1 MGQRKGEIMSNI
13 DKYEAR
19 KKMVYDFMCDDM
31 YVPMKIK
38 ELCIVLGVKKEDRPQ
53 LEQILLD
60 LQAEG
65 RITLSKRGKY
75 SKSEIKKTVGVFTAH
90 QRGFG
95 FVTVEGEPDD
105 IFIPAEYVNGAM
117 HMDTV
122 EITISPVTTGR
133 RKEGKVVS
141 VIERGMKQVVC
152 TYEASDNFGFAVPD
166 NTRFGTDIFIP
177 KERSK
182 GAMSGHKVV
191 VEITSYGKKGK
202 KPEGK
207 VVEII
212 GHIDDPGTDILS
224 IVKALDLFRTFHI
237 TPKISNSFD
246 DLVSIYVS
254 SSSGIGVSV
263 IPTSVAAYTSNEYTD
278 SYLID
283 DADTSIAYVMA
294 WGKNISNP
302 AAKLFMEA
310 VKKYAK
316 GDDNIYG
323 L

>member
-1 MGQRKGEIMSNI
+1 MSNI
-13 DKYEAR
+13 DKYETR

-95 FVTVEGEPDD
+95 FVTVVYFVVGIRFSQEMMADDCTSVTVEGEPDD

-177 KERSK
+177 LERSK
-182 GAMSGHKVV
+182 GAVNGHTVV
-191 VEITSYGKKGK
+191 VEITQYGKKGK
-202 KPEGK
+202 NPEGK
-207 VVEII
+207 VVERLLMPTVVIVVA
-212 GHIDDPGTDILS
+212 PGPRCKCHWYS
-224 IVKALDLFRTFHI
+224 MQKGRTA
-237 TPKISNSFD
+237 ISGGCGM
-246 DLVSIYVS
+246 VS
-254 SSSGIGVSV
+254 SAIRYTTYPAGKDVCLQTTPTISV
-263 IPTSVAAYTSNEYTD
+263 LKRV
-278 SYLID
+278 
-283 DADTSIAYVMA
+283 
-294 WGKNISNP
+294 KN
-302 AAKLFMEA
+302 LTR
-310 VKKYAK
+310 
-316 GDDNIYG
+316 
-323 L
+323 